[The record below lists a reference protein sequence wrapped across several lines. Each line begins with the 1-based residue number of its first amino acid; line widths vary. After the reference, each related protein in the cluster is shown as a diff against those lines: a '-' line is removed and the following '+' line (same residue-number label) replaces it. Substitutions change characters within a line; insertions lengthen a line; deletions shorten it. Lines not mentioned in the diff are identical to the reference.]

1 MPTPNPTQPAHAGSN
16 QTPVRS
22 NLAQPHAGLSEHS
35 RATSSDDRSIRAL
48 LRTWRGS
55 ARLAI
60 PATLVLSTLGLG
72 WAVTGGL
79 TSCDSTARFSL
90 VDIKFDRVHVV
101 SAFPAKVDKTSGKI
115 TRACGAPIVDP
126 DSGQPYA
133 GQASVVPNGFEF
145 NVNLVSNDLSG
156 VNPACKGDK
165 DLQIRDGERV
175 EQQLVTTS
183 AEFGSTVAP
192 QMFKLQAQC
201 IEPRA
206 GKDDPTTCKTS
217 MNQVTSTASAVAFR
231 QNSRRCSPSATETW
245 QNVVILVDHS
255 GSTSGQVVINTQS
268 CIDAT
273 KFAEDLPA
281 NTKAPEQF
289 GKCSSDKYFIRVQAA
304 QLLIDQLNSQDRVMT
319 MLFDEAD
326 GVKVGCTDSA
336 RCRRDDG
343 TGAVQI
349 QPGKEQFVCTSDDN
363 CDTKNEYRCDAS
375 LSTNDTYDLMNP
387 QDAMKKCFGSSA
399 EKKSHNRFG
408 IDARARYNGVG
419 RAPMIEAVD
428 TAYKF
433 LRTMVSAPDSQKG
446 GNAKHIVLITDG
458 PDTCTKSENFHF
470 SDPKAEF
477 DGKVG
482 QCRSEC
488 TTATTHYKELLADM
502 AKAGFPV
509 HVHVIQLQSKGN
521 TDPDPMLMELAC
533 RSDGTFQ
540 FLNQVEFVQEDPDE
554 FYKAIGTAV
563 SGVRHA
569 LGGSWRVGVLDNRIA
584 IGDPSSPM
592 PVGTT
597 MAMRGELRFTN
608 PLFAS
613 LAGTFTPPTGSGDWS
628 PDFQFQQSGGNA
640 LRDRRLMFNVACSAS
655 SECGGGEACA
665 PNHCAMGGTCKSAN
679 APDLLRCGAS
689 DGQFC
694 CGGTCS
700 ATCASCSK

>member
-1 MPTPNPTQPAHAGSN
+1 MPTPNPNSRTPAGSN
-16 QTPVRS
+16 TSLQNP
-22 NLAQPHAGLSEHS
+22 GS
-35 RATSSDDRSIRAL
+35 RASTTAAARSSAGRDR
-48 LRTWRGS
+48 S

-60 PATLVLSTLGLG
+60 PSALLLGTLAIG
-72 WAVTGGL
+72 WMVTGGL

-101 SAFPAKVDKTSGKI
+101 SAFPAKIDNATGKI
-115 TRACGAPIVDP
+115 TRACGAPIADIDTGEAIP
-126 DSGQPYA
+126 SEQNI
-133 GQASVVPNGFEF
+133 VPNGFEF
-145 NVNLVSNDLSG
+145 NVNLVSNDLSA

-175 EQQLVTTS
+175 EQQLVTTDPN
-183 AEFGSTVAP
+183 FGSTVAP
-192 QMFKLQAQC
+192 QMFKLAAQC

-206 GKDDPTTCKTS
+206 GIGNPSACGTS
-217 MNQVTSTASAVAFR
+217 MNQVTSTAKAVTFK
-231 QNSRRCSPSATETW
+231 QNARRCSPNKTETW

-255 GSTSGQVVINTQS
+255 GSTSGQVVINSQS
-268 CIDAT
+268 CLDAT

-304 QLLIDQLNSQDRVMT
+304 QLLIDQLNPQDRVMT
-319 MLFDEAD
+319 MLFDEND

-343 TGAVQI
+343 TGAFEE
-349 QPGKEQFVCTSDDN
+349 QPSMKGKVCLSDDS
-363 CDTKNEYRCDAS
+363 CDTNNNYRCDAT
-375 LSTNDTYDLMNP
+375 LSSAVPDNYDLMDP
-387 QDAMKKCFGSSA
+387 EAAKTKCFGSSS
-399 EKKSHNRFG
+399 EKKSHNRYG

-419 RAPMIEAVD
+419 RAPVYEAVD

-433 LRTMVSAPDSQKG
+433 LKSKVSAPDPTTG

-458 PDTCTKSENFHF
+458 PDTCTKTENFHF
-470 SDPKAEF
+470 SDPKSEF

-488 TTATTHYKELLADM
+488 TTATTKYKQLLSDM
-502 AKAGFPV
+502 AKAKFPV
-509 HVHVIQLQSKGN
+509 HIHVIQMQSKGQ
-521 TDPDPMLMELAC
+521 TEPDPMLMELAC

-540 FLNQVEFVQEDPDE
+540 FLNQVEFVQDDPDE
-554 FYKAIGTAV
+554 FYKAVGTAV

-592 PVGTT
+592 PVGST
-597 MAMRGELRFTN
+597 MAMRGDLRFTN

-613 LAGTFTPPTGSGDWS
+613 LAGTFNPPQGSVDWN
-628 PDFQFQQSGGNA
+628 PDFQFQQSGSNA
-640 LRDRRLMFNVACSAS
+640 LRDRRLMFNVSCAASAD
-655 SECGGGEACA
+655 CGGSDACA
-665 PNHCAMGGTCKSAN
+665 ANHCGMGGTCKTAN
-679 APDLLRCGAS
+679 APDLLRCGDS

-694 CGGTCS
+694 CQGTCS
-700 ATCASCSK
+700 ASCSACSK

>member
-1 MPTPNPTQPAHAGSN
+1 MSDWSAASA
-16 QTPVRS
+16 RS
-22 NLAQPHAGLSEHS
+22 
-35 RATSSDDRSIRAL
+35 DRSVGSL
-48 LRTWRGS
+48 LRA

-60 PATLVLSTLGLG
+60 PATLMLSTLGLG
-72 WAVTGGL
+72 WAVAGGL

-101 SAFPAKVDKTSGKI
+101 STFPAKVDKAAGKI
-115 TRACGAPIVDP
+115 IRACGAPIVDP
-126 DSGQPYA
+126 DSGQPYP
-133 GQASVVPNGFEF
+133 GQTSVVANGFEF
-145 NVNLVSNDLSG
+145 NVNLVSNDLSA

-201 IEPRA
+201 IEPRV
-206 GKDDPTTCKTS
+206 GIGDPTGCKTS
-217 MNQVTSTASAVAFR
+217 MNQVTSTAAAVNFK
-231 QNSRRCSPSATETW
+231 QNSRRCNPQATETW

-268 CIDAT
+268 CLDAT

-304 QLLIDQLNSQDRVMT
+304 QLLIDQLNPQDRVMT
-319 MLFDEAD
+319 MLFDENE

-343 TGAVQI
+343 TGAFEE
-349 QPGKEQFVCTSDDN
+349 QPSMKGKVCYSDEN
-363 CDTKNEYRCDAS
+363 CDVKNNFRCDPT
-375 LSTNDTYDLMNP
+375 LSSAVPDGYDLLDAP
-387 QDAMKKCFGSSA
+387 TAMKKCFGSSS

-419 RAPMIEAVD
+419 RAPMLEAVD

-433 LRTMVSAPDSQKG
+433 LKTMVSAPDPQKG

-458 PDTCTKSENFHF
+458 PDTCTKSESFHF
-470 SDPKAEF
+470 SDPKSEF
-477 DGKVG
+477 EGKVG

-488 TTATTHYKELLADM
+488 TTATTHYKELLAEM

-509 HVHVIQLQSKGN
+509 KVHVIQLQSKGQ

-533 RSDGTFQ
+533 RSDGTYQ
-540 FLNQVEFVQEDPDE
+540 FLNQVEFVQDDPDE

-584 IGDPSSPM
+584 IGDPGSPM

-597 MAMRGELRFTN
+597 MAMRGDLRFTN

-613 LAGTFTPPTGSGDWS
+613 LAGTFIPPQGSVDWN
-628 PDFQFQQSGGNA
+628 PDFQFQQSGSNA

-679 APDLLRCGAS
+679 APDLLRCGDN